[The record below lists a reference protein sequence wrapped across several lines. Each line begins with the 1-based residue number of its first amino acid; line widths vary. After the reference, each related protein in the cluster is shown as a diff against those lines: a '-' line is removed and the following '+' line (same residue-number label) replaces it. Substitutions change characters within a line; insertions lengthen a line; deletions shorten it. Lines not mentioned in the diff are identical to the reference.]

1 MHLSRFNN
9 DSANGIMKAV
19 VDYFKEHYQNTRID
33 TYADNVVMQ
42 KQMMRNKFKK
52 CGIIYVADG
61 TPRIAYQWTKQKQE
75 KESKK
80 MERIKLAEFQ
90 ILNKKEDITI
100 LDVREV
106 DEFQAGHIEGALN
119 APLSSLDKGYEQLD
133 ASKRYY
139 VICQGG
145 MRSERACQFLETK
158 GFDVV
163 NVEGGMN
170 QWKD

>member
-1 MHLSRFNN
+1 
-9 DSANGIMKAV
+9 
-19 VDYFKEHYQNTRID
+19 
-33 TYADNVVMQ
+33 
-42 KQMMRNKFKK
+42 
-52 CGIIYVADG
+52 
-61 TPRIAYQWTKQKQE
+61 
-75 KESKK
+75 
-80 MERIKLAEFQ
+80 MERIKPADFQ
-90 ILNKKEDITI
+90 VLNQKEDITI

-119 APLSSLDKGYEQLD
+119 APLRTLENGYEQLD
-133 ASKRYY
+133 SSKRYY

-170 QWKD
+170 QWKA

>member
-1 MHLSRFNN
+1 
-9 DSANGIMKAV
+9 
-19 VDYFKEHYQNTRID
+19 
-33 TYADNVVMQ
+33 
-42 KQMMRNKFKK
+42 
-52 CGIIYVADG
+52 
-61 TPRIAYQWTKQKQE
+61 
-75 KESKK
+75 
-80 MERIKLAEFQ
+80 MERIKPAEFQ
-90 ILNKKEDITI
+90 VLNQKEGITI

-106 DEFQAGHIEGALN
+106 DEFQAGHIEGAVN
-119 APLSSLDKGYEQLD
+119 APLSTLDKGYEQLD

-170 QWKD
+170 QWQA

>member
-1 MHLSRFNN
+1 M
-9 DSANGIMKAV
+9 
-19 VDYFKEHYQNTRID
+19 
-33 TYADNVVMQ
+33 
-42 KQMMRNKFKK
+42 
-52 CGIIYVADG
+52 
-61 TPRIAYQWTKQKQE
+61 KQE
-75 KESKK
+75 KGSKK
-80 MERIKLAEFQ
+80 MERIEPAAFQ
-90 ILNKKEDITI
+90 ALHQKEDITI

-106 DEFQAGHIEGALN
+106 DEFQAGHIEGAVN
-119 APLSSLDKGYEQLD
+119 APLSTLENGYEQLD

-170 QWKD
+170 QWKA

>member
-1 MHLSRFNN
+1 
-9 DSANGIMKAV
+9 
-19 VDYFKEHYQNTRID
+19 
-33 TYADNVVMQ
+33 
-42 KQMMRNKFKK
+42 
-52 CGIIYVADG
+52 
-61 TPRIAYQWTKQKQE
+61 
-75 KESKK
+75 
-80 MERIKLAEFQ
+80 MERIKPADFQ
-90 ILNKKEDITI
+90 VLNQKEDITI

-106 DEFQAGHIEGALN
+106 AEFQAGHIEGALN
-119 APLSSLDKGYEQLD
+119 APLSTFDKGYEQLD

>member
-1 MHLSRFNN
+1 M
-9 DSANGIMKAV
+9 
-19 VDYFKEHYQNTRID
+19 
-33 TYADNVVMQ
+33 
-42 KQMMRNKFKK
+42 
-52 CGIIYVADG
+52 
-61 TPRIAYQWTKQKQE
+61 KQE
-75 KESKK
+75 KGSKK
-80 MERIKLAEFQ
+80 MERIEPVAFQ
-90 ILNKKEDITI
+90 ALHQKEDITI

-119 APLSSLDKGYEQLD
+119 APLSTLDKEYEQLD

-145 MRSERACQFLETK
+145 MRSERACQFLEAK

-170 QWKD
+170 QWKA

>member
-1 MHLSRFNN
+1 
-9 DSANGIMKAV
+9 
-19 VDYFKEHYQNTRID
+19 
-33 TYADNVVMQ
+33 
-42 KQMMRNKFKK
+42 
-52 CGIIYVADG
+52 
-61 TPRIAYQWTKQKQE
+61 
-75 KESKK
+75 

-119 APLSSLDKGYEQLD
+119 APLSTLENGYEQLD
-133 ASKRYY
+133 SSKRYY

>member
-1 MHLSRFNN
+1 MASRK
-9 DSANGIMKAV
+9 GGV
-19 VDYFKEHYQNTRID
+19 
-33 TYADNVVMQ
+33 
-42 KQMMRNKFKK
+42 
-52 CGIIYVADG
+52 
-61 TPRIAYQWTKQKQE
+61 
-75 KESKK
+75 K
-80 MERIKLAEFQ
+80 MERIKPAEFQ
-90 ILNKKEDITI
+90 ALHQKKDITI

-119 APLSSLDKGYEQLD
+119 APLSTLENEYEKLN

-170 QWKD
+170 QWKA

>member
-1 MHLSRFNN
+1 
-9 DSANGIMKAV
+9 
-19 VDYFKEHYQNTRID
+19 
-33 TYADNVVMQ
+33 
-42 KQMMRNKFKK
+42 
-52 CGIIYVADG
+52 
-61 TPRIAYQWTKQKQE
+61 
-75 KESKK
+75 
-80 MERIKLAEFQ
+80 MERIKPVEFQ
-90 ILNKKEDITI
+90 ALNQTEDITI

-106 DEFQAGHIEGALN
+106 EEFQSGHIEGALN
-119 APLSSLDKGYEQLD
+119 APLSTLDKGYEQLD

-170 QWKD
+170 QWKA

>member
-1 MHLSRFNN
+1 
-9 DSANGIMKAV
+9 
-19 VDYFKEHYQNTRID
+19 
-33 TYADNVVMQ
+33 
-42 KQMMRNKFKK
+42 
-52 CGIIYVADG
+52 
-61 TPRIAYQWTKQKQE
+61 
-75 KESKK
+75 
-80 MERIKLAEFQ
+80 MERIKPLEFQ
-90 ILNKKEDITI
+90 ALHQKEGIAI

-106 DEFQAGHIEGALN
+106 EEFQAGHIKGAMN
-119 APLSSLDKGYEQLD
+119 APLSTLDKGYKQLD

-170 QWKD
+170 QWKA

>member
-1 MHLSRFNN
+1 
-9 DSANGIMKAV
+9 
-19 VDYFKEHYQNTRID
+19 
-33 TYADNVVMQ
+33 
-42 KQMMRNKFKK
+42 
-52 CGIIYVADG
+52 
-61 TPRIAYQWTKQKQE
+61 
-75 KESKK
+75 
-80 MERIKLAEFQ
+80 MERIEPVEFQ
-90 ILNKKEDITI
+90 ALHQKEDLAI

-119 APLSSLDKGYEQLD
+119 APLSTLDKGYEQLD

-145 MRSERACQFLETK
+145 MRSERACKFLETK

-170 QWKD
+170 QWKA

>member
-1 MHLSRFNN
+1 
-9 DSANGIMKAV
+9 
-19 VDYFKEHYQNTRID
+19 
-33 TYADNVVMQ
+33 
-42 KQMMRNKFKK
+42 
-52 CGIIYVADG
+52 
-61 TPRIAYQWTKQKQE
+61 
-75 KESKK
+75 

-119 APLSSLDKGYEQLD
+119 APLSTLENGYEQLD
-133 ASKRYY
+133 SSKRYY

-163 NVEGGMN
+163 NAEGGMN
-170 QWKD
+170 QWKA

>member
-1 MHLSRFNN
+1 
-9 DSANGIMKAV
+9 
-19 VDYFKEHYQNTRID
+19 
-33 TYADNVVMQ
+33 
-42 KQMMRNKFKK
+42 
-52 CGIIYVADG
+52 
-61 TPRIAYQWTKQKQE
+61 
-75 KESKK
+75 
-80 MERIKLAEFQ
+80 MERIKPAEFQ
-90 ILNKKEDITI
+90 VLNQKENITI

-119 APLSSLDKGYEQLD
+119 APLSTLENGYEQLD
-133 ASKRYY
+133 SSKRYF

-170 QWKD
+170 QWKA

>member
-1 MHLSRFNN
+1 
-9 DSANGIMKAV
+9 
-19 VDYFKEHYQNTRID
+19 
-33 TYADNVVMQ
+33 
-42 KQMMRNKFKK
+42 
-52 CGIIYVADG
+52 
-61 TPRIAYQWTKQKQE
+61 
-75 KESKK
+75 
-80 MERIKLAEFQ
+80 MERIKPADFQ
-90 ILNKKEDITI
+90 VLNQKEDITI

-119 APLSSLDKGYEQLD
+119 APLSTLENGYEQLD
-133 ASKRYY
+133 SSKRYY

-170 QWKD
+170 RWKA

>member
-1 MHLSRFNN
+1 
-9 DSANGIMKAV
+9 
-19 VDYFKEHYQNTRID
+19 
-33 TYADNVVMQ
+33 
-42 KQMMRNKFKK
+42 
-52 CGIIYVADG
+52 
-61 TPRIAYQWTKQKQE
+61 
-75 KESKK
+75 

-90 ILNKKEDITI
+90 ILKQKEDITI
-100 LDVREV
+100 LDVREG

-119 APLSSLDKGYEQLD
+119 APLSTLDKGYEQLD

>member
-1 MHLSRFNN
+1 
-9 DSANGIMKAV
+9 
-19 VDYFKEHYQNTRID
+19 
-33 TYADNVVMQ
+33 
-42 KQMMRNKFKK
+42 
-52 CGIIYVADG
+52 
-61 TPRIAYQWTKQKQE
+61 
-75 KESKK
+75 
-80 MERIKLAEFQ
+80 MERITPAEFQ
-90 ILNKKEDITI
+90 ALNQKENITI

-119 APLSSLDKGYEQLD
+119 APLSTLDKGYEQLD

-145 MRSERACQFLETK
+145 MRSERACKFLETK

-170 QWKD
+170 QWKA